1 MDDIDLEIIS
11 QLKADG
17 RTTFKAL
24 GKITGYTSRAS
35 RREEKLRDSS
45 NRRVFPMNFS
55 LATAGGRIL
64 DENH

>member
-11 QLKADG
+11 QLKAAD

-35 RREEKLRDSS
+35 RRE
-45 NRRVFPMNFS
+45 
-55 LATAGGRIL
+55 AIRISAEL
-64 DENH
+64 NLSVSDHAETS